1 MYKFLLYCPEPPA
14 KKTKTSEEKLEGQRK
29 YEKENRKRTFL
40 PRWEKEFTWLK
51 NTEKGMV
58 CVIFAVKMNTLD
70 HLLLDV
76 MISKMHY
83 SVYYNNRTEKLLKLE
98 PKKIQKSDENVRAE
112 LTHILLTRQH
122 NA

>member
-1 MYKFLLYCPEPPA
+1 MYKFLLNCPEPPA
-14 KKTKTSEEKLEGQRK
+14 KKTKMSEEKLEGQHK
-29 YEKENRKRTFL
+29 YEKENRKPIFL

-76 MISKMHY
+76 MISK
-83 SVYYNNRTEKLLKLE
+83 
-98 PKKIQKSDENVRAE
+98 DE
-112 LTHILLTRQH
+112 HIGSFITGCHDEHIGTFITGCHDQ
-122 NA
+122 